1 LGEGAGLLRRTQVK
15 KAVWMVLAA
24 VAITVTA
31 CSGGEGGDVGK
42 ASEPTPT
49 AAGPDTV
56 ALAAD
61 AAGAKQNFTKAQVKE
76 GQRLFKANCGKC
88 HVGGQTYGT
97 YNVKEVNLSMKA
109 LASATPPRNNI
120 AALIDYMAEPT
131 TYDGTEKLYETGR
144 HPKYVVEGKA
154 GPDNQIIVRTKEE
167 LNLISAF
174 ILKEATYNKV
184 WGGGKDVR

>member
-1 LGEGAGLLRRTQVK
+1 MK

-24 VAITVTA
+24 VAVTVTA
-31 CSGGEGGDVGK
+31 CSGEQGGDVGQ
-42 ASEPTPT
+42 ASEPAPAST
-49 AAGPDTV
+49 ASGPDTV

-61 AAGAKQNFTKAQVKE
+61 AAGTKQNFTKTQVKE

-109 LASATPPRNNI
+109 LAGATPPRNNL
-120 AALIDYMAEPT
+120 ASLISYMEEPT
-131 TYDGTEKLYETGR
+131 SYDGTEKLYDTGR
-144 HPKYVVEGKA
+144 HPKYVAEGKA
-154 GPDNQIIVRTKEE
+154 APDNQVIIRTKDE

>member
-1 LGEGAGLLRRTQVK
+1 LGKGAGTLRRTQLK

-24 VAITVTA
+24 VAVTVTA
-31 CSGGEGGDVGK
+31 CGGEQGGDAGK
-42 ASEPTPT
+42 ANEPASTT
-49 AAGPDTV
+49 DTIAIV
-56 ALAAD
+56 AD
-61 AAGAKQNFTKAQVKE
+61 AAGTKQNFTKAQVKE

-109 LASATPPRNNI
+109 LAGATPPRNNI
-120 AALIDYMAEPT
+120 AALVSYMEVPT
-131 TYDGTEKLYETGR
+131 SYDGTEKLYDTGR
-144 HPKYVVEGKA
+144 HPKYVAEGKA
-154 GPDNQIIVRTKEE
+154 APDNQVNIRTKDE

-174 ILKEATYNKV
+174 ILKEATYNKA